1 MSKPALMRWVE
12 VAGKVFRAEVSGD
25 GRLTLLLIHE
35 MGGSLNS
42 WDRVIPLLRPHFR
55 ILRYDLQGCG
65 MSEAVRGTLDFGTV
79 VRDAALLL
87 DYFGLDGP
95 VVPVGCAV
103 GGAVALGFAA
113 EFASRC
119 ASVVALAPAT
129 SVPEERRAALL
140 ARADAAETLGLREGI
155 DASLMRGYAPA
166 LRAEPG
172 IFEQTRAMR
181 IAANPFGVAAMAR
194 LLAGLDIKAELGR
207 IACPALV
214 LAGEYDLDRPPEN
227 GSAVAAAI
235 ATSEFRI
242 IPSGH
247 FMAIQTPSLVAQ
259 HILSFLLPKAS

>member
-1 MSKPALMRWVE
+1 MSKPPLMQWVE
-12 VAGKVFRAEVSGD
+12 VGGKVFRAEASGD

-42 WDRVIPLLRPHFR
+42 WDRIIPLLRPHFR

-65 MSEAVRGTLDFGTV
+65 MSETFRGTLDFGTV
-79 VRDAALLL
+79 VRDASLLL
-87 DYFGLDGP
+87 DHFGLSGP
-95 VVPVGCAV
+95 IVPVGCAV

-113 EFASRC
+113 EFGSRC
-119 ASVVALAPAT
+119 AGVVALAPAT

-140 ARADAAETLGLREGI
+140 ARADAAETRGLREGI
-155 DASLMRGYAPA
+155 EASLMRGYAPV
-166 LRAEPG
+166 LRGEPDV
-172 IFEQTRAMR
+172 FEQTRAMR
-181 IAANPFGVAAMAR
+181 IAANPYGVAAMAR
-194 LLAGLDIKAELGR
+194 MLAGLDMKAELAR

-235 ATSEFRI
+235 ATSNFRT

-247 FMAIQTPSLVAQ
+247 FMAMQTPALVAQ
-259 HILSFLLPKAS
+259 HILSFILPEVS